1 MRLFVAGMYTSNFD
15 IGGRIYCRLIEQEKE
30 ARLSVEN
37 YLESYHYIQRES
49 YVARIRKDEKKVFLD
64 SGAFSAFSKGVNVD
78 LTSYCLYIKKNID
91 IIDKVDGILCASVLD
106 SIGDAQ
112 GTYENQMAME
122 RLGTKPLPCFHYG
135 EDERYLEWYV
145 SHYDYIT
152 IGGMVPISTPQLQ
165 IWLDRIW
172 DKYLVDG
179 SGRPRIRVHGFG
191 LTSLK
196 LTQNYPWF
204 SVDSST
210 WVMWAANGF
219 ILLPRE
225 GKQLNISAQSP
236 TRKKNRQHFD
246 TFTDIE
252 KEQYRKAIETDNYS
266 TVERLQSLYYARWAW
281 NCWAFPMFFKLNP
294 PVDLFQ
300 KPQPELF

>member
-1 MRLFVAGMYTSNFD
+1 MRLFIAGMYTSNFD
-15 IGGRIYCRLIEQEKE
+15 IGGRIYNRLIDGEKE
-30 ARLSVEN
+30 ARLSVAN
-37 YLESYHYIQRES
+37 YLESYHYINKES

-64 SGAFSAFSKGVNVD
+64 SGAFSAFSKGVHVD
-78 LTSYCLYIKKNID
+78 LPTYCLYIKKNVD

-112 GTYENQMAME
+112 GTYENQVAME

-135 EDERYLEWYV
+135 EDERYLEWYIA
-145 SHYDYIT
+145 HYDYIT
-152 IGGMVPISTPQLQ
+152 IGGMVPISTPQLR

-179 SGRPRIRVHGFG
+179 SGRPKIRVHGFG
-191 LTSLK
+191 LTSLV

-236 TRKKNRQHFD
+236 TRKKARQHFD
-246 TFTDIE
+246 TFTDVE
-252 KEQYRKAIETDNYS
+252 RERYQEAIDVDGHS

-281 NCWAFPMFFKLNP
+281 NCWAFPKFFELNP
-294 PVDLFQ
+294 PVEIF
-300 KPQPELF
+300 KKSQPELF